1 MKKTLKGTRRRIKKS
16 KKGGGADDIPS
27 LNKTKKKIVDF
38 AKKGFDVKKK
48 FTDTKEGLNSNF
60 KDAKNNLIDNKKGII
75 DKITNTKEGLN
86 SNFKDATGFLNKEI
100 TNTKE
105 GLNSNFKDAKNGLIN
120 AKEGITGK
128 ISNTKEG
135 LKTKDEGFLSSLKE
149 NFSKMPFFGNNNT
162 EEFQGSDKGEYLN
175 ENYRTELPYVKE
187 YIPELTKEKIEE
199 KIKKD
204 KEKVRKAEADYKESK
219 KLLKKEKEEKFI
231 EKENDKKIELQKF
244 TANLA
249 SKDAYDLRNFLTL
262 AAIMTFIATSSKET
276 ISKFI
281 DVLGEILPLMLRI
294 INSDIIIK
302 HIIPMAIII
311 GTVLFI
317 MYIMGFK
324 VNIGNTSSGTINNNP
339 NIKIAENKPTY
350 NNSETIYDNIMKII
364 MSIPGLKNIFA
375 NYKDIRSR
383 LTNTLSGVDT
393 LQEYSI
399 DRHSI
404 KTGRNDNIYNIK
416 LAKYFGKTDNDIYS
430 IIAPADLEIK
440 YEDNKDL
447 LIDLNILPK
456 SIQDDILK
464 DKKNIKLKW
473 DLENNKYIMRCN
485 NIIDEDGNKVENL
498 YSDCSKK
505 AQNKNN
511 SYDKERERLPNVG
524 GLYSL
529 YVLK

>member
-1 MKKTLKGTRRRIKKS
+1 MKKTLKGTKRRIKKG
-16 KKGGGADDIPS
+16 KKGGGIE
-27 LNKTKKKIVDF
+27 NKIVDSVINGIN
-38 AKKGFDVKKK
+38 AKKKLSGK
-48 FTDTKEGLNSNF
+48 LN
-60 KDAKNNLIDNKKGII
+60 I
-75 DKITNTKEGLN
+75 
-86 SNFKDATGFLNKEI
+86 
-100 TNTKE
+100 
-105 GLNSNFKDAKNGLIN
+105 

-128 ISNTKEG
+128 ITGLKGDLPGKISGLKGDLSGKITDSKNGLINAKKGIVGKITDSKKDFVKNNGELIDQYSDAKKGITGKFSGIKEG
-135 LKTKDEGFLSSLKE
+135 LKTKGEGFLSSSKE
-149 NFSKMPFFGNNNT
+149 FFSKMPFFGNNNT

-187 YIPELTKEKIEE
+187 YIPELTKEEIE
-199 KIKKD
+199 KKRVKD
-204 KEKVRKAEADYKESK
+204 EEKVRKAEADYKESK

-511 SYDKERERLPNVG
+511 SYDKERERLEYNN
-524 GLYSL
+524 LDSL
-529 YVLK
+529 VPLNI